1 MLEKYL
7 PIGTVLKL
15 KFGNKKL
22 MINGYACKDLNSGDK
37 IFDYS
42 GCVYPE
48 GVLSFDRAIV
58 FDHEQIEKIFFVGY
72 VDEDEKSFMTKLRDG
87 VAELKK
93 EVLEKD
99 DFSNGETF
107 DNKRNITVDTLDF

>member
-1 MLEKYL
+1 MVEKYL
-7 PIGTVLKL
+7 PIGSVVML
-15 KFGNKKL
+15 KFGHKKL

-48 GVLSFDRAIV
+48 GVLSFDKAIV

-72 VDEDEKSFMTKLRDG
+72 IDNDEKNFMGKLREG
-87 VAELKK
+87 ISELKK
-93 EVLEKD
+93 QVLDKD

-107 DNKRNITVDTLDF
+107 DNNRNISTDNINI